1 MVKDDIIFYEYQR
14 LKKWFT
20 LLLFVPVCII
30 FIILCVTKTGLCNI
44 LDYIT
49 ISKEL
54 IIATIIMLLFM
65 INTLWIN
72 MKTTI
77 DKNGIHIRMWLCPF
91 YIKSKSFLWEDISD
105 ITIVKYNPILDYG
118 GWGIRVGAGIQDMN
132 YRKIRFPYVRGI
144 SFGFNSIS
152 YSISGNTGIQFLL
165 QNKKMILIGTN
176 KPEEVSEVIMKLGKT
191 EKYKSE

>member
-1 MVKDDIIFYEYQR
+1 MIQDDITFYEHQR

-20 LLLFVPVCII
+20 ILLFVPVGII
-30 FIILCVTKTGLCNI
+30 FIIMCSAQTRLFSI
-44 LDYIT
+44 LDHFTIT
-49 ISKEL
+49 KEL
-54 IIATIIMLLFM
+54 IIATIVMLLFM

-77 DKNGIHIRMWLCPF
+77 DKNGIHIRIQLCPF

-105 ITIVKYNPILDYG
+105 TTIVKYNPIMDYG
-118 GWGIRVGAGIQDMN
+118 GWGIRMGAGIQDIN
-132 YRKIRFPYVRGI
+132 YRKIRFPYMRGI
-144 SFGFNSIS
+144 SLGFNSVS

-176 KPEEVSEVIMKLGKT
+176 KPEEMSEVIMKLGKT